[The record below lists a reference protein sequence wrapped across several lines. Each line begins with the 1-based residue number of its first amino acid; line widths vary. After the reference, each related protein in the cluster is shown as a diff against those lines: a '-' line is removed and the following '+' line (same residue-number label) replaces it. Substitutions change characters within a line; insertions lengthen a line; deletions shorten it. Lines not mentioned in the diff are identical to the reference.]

1 MLALVLVGLP
11 LEPEPKLAA
20 ELEPK
25 LAALLLLLGL
35 LLGLLL
41 VVLLLL
47 VALLLVVLPVLA
59 VTPPSLVFFA
69 ELALLE
75 VFFPRLFSAA
85 FPRLLLFVEVFLLRR
100 FVKLVVATLPA
111 LVFDEHGPPC
121 LAARSGTRCPG
132 LLLTRPRLRTWLRR
146 YVES

>member
-35 LLGLLL
+35 LL

-47 VALLLVVLPVLA
+47 VALLVVVLLVLA
-59 VTPPSLVFFA
+59 ANPPPLVFFA
-69 ELALLE
+69 ELGLLE
-75 VFFPRLFSAA
+75 VFSPRLFSAA